1 MSALLWLGSPVVVL
15 VLWYPYEKGQR
26 PSRQMEPGLHSDITL
41 VHSEEWEVYQISI
54 SIWGK
59 QYTLAEVSALPYVL
73 RMRDLQLTPLF
84 SARVTDW
91 FKRVQ
96 VRVAYETA
104 VTNWGPAKLIQLLET
119 YGRKLWPELEKLAA
133 KIQA

>member
-1 MSALLWLGSPVVVL
+1 MSALLWLGSAVVVL
-15 VLWYPYEKGQR
+15 VLWYLYEKGQR
-26 PSRQMEPGLHSDITL
+26 PSRQMEPGLHSDIIL
-41 VHSEEWEVYQISI
+41 AHSEEWEVYQISI
-54 SIWGK
+54 SLCGN
-59 QYTLAEVSALPYVL
+59 QYTLADVSALPYDL
-73 RMRDLQLTPLF
+73 QKRDLQLTRLF

-96 VRVAYETA
+96 AQVAYETA

-119 YGRKLWPELEKLAA
+119 NGRKLWPELEKLAA